1 MNRRGIAAALLA
13 ASSLGAAFA
22 AQPLGSHQHGVVQV
36 DIAVDTNRINV
47 QMSSPLDNLLG
58 FERAPRNAA
67 ERGRVEAMV
76 TTLRGALFVVDPA
89 GSCRSG
95 AVQLSSAALKL
106 GEPDPA
112 EQQAGHADL
121 DASFEFECGAAA
133 RADFID
139 TRLFER
145 FAGIQRIDVQLVT
158 PRGQRKLTLTRPAQ
172 RIVLPR

>member
-1 MNRRGIAAALLA
+1 MSWRGIAAALLA
-13 ASSLGAAFA
+13 IASIGAVFA
-22 AQPLGSHQHGVVQV
+22 AQPLGSHQHGVVQI
-36 DIAVDTNRINV
+36 DIAVDSNRISV

-76 TTLRGALFVVDPA
+76 TTLRGALFMVDPA

-95 AVQLSSAALKL
+95 AVQLSSAALQL

-121 DASFEFECGAAA
+121 DASFEFECGTAA
-133 RADFID
+133 RAGFVD
-139 TRLFER
+139 TALFER
-145 FAGIQRIDVQLVT
+145 FPSIQRIDVQLAT
-158 PRGQRKLTLTRPAQ
+158 PRGQRKLTLTRPAR
-172 RIVLPR
+172 RITLPR